1 MTAYDR
7 LFIGIDYGE
16 RRIGLAK
23 SDPTGLIATPLM
35 TLEVRSID
43 EAVTKIMQVIE
54 EYEPNGVVVGY
65 PLQVSREKSEKCRDI
80 DAFIKKLAEQYDGPI
95 YTEDEQYSSVEAT
108 DMIHAHGKH
117 FKSEKKRVDR
127 LAAAVILQRYL
138 DGLPRQ

>member
-16 RRIGLAK
+16 RRVGLAK
-23 SDPTGLIATPLM
+23 SDPTGLIASPLV
-35 TLEVRSID
+35 TLEVHSID

-65 PLQVSREKSEKCRDI
+65 PLQVSGEKSEKCRDI
-80 DAFIKKLAEQYDGPI
+80 DTFIAKLAEQYTGPI
-95 YTEDEQYSSVEAT
+95 YTEDEQYSSVEAA

-117 FKSEKKRVDR
+117 IKSEKKRVDR